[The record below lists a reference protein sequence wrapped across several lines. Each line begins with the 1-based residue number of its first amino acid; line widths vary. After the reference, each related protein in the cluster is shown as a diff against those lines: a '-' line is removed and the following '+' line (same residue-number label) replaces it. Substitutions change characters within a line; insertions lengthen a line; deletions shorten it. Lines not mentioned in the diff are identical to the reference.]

1 MSQVNLH
8 DDTPVDEA
16 DEELVAYL
24 DGELLPEEVR
34 TIEQR
39 LANDSTLRN
48 RLRELQ
54 NGWEMLDELPLAS
67 SSNTLLETT
76 LRMAAIDGDKSLH
89 AATNPSAW
97 QRYSPLIWLVMATAA
112 CFVLGIAAVQARDY
126 WHYHKQLRDLPN
138 ALHLDVYLHA
148 SDLELMMLLEEM
160 PEWQQATQ
168 IADRLGVWNFDL
180 VNQVQSART
189 KKRESLLPSLP
200 IEAQETIRQAW
211 ERYENI
217 SDERK
222 AAILQSAEVVAK
234 HEDSQAL
241 LNTMDR
247 FAAWQQTLPVE
258 KRDQLTTGSIE
269 ERKEFIRT
277 TLEETTRQWTRDRG
291 RALTSDEVEVVYLA
305 VREIARL
312 RVDQL
317 RNTAT
322 PEVKVTL
329 DAVGFGRTAM
339 EPQIEASFL
348 RRMFDPKYSGPGR
361 REGDSSPP
369 PFVPQMGS
377 SSTSIFSVLRT
388 AAEGIRAP
396 LRDDELYMLHSVLPD
411 NLSDFINAA
420 VGIPNLQEELLR
432 SWAEESLR
440 RTQWNRTGQTALERY
455 QSRAPE
461 EREAIDLM
469 PTDRLL
475 RSLQSENRR

>member
-24 DGELLPEEVR
+24 DGELLPEEIR
-34 TIEQR
+34 NIEQR

-54 NGWEMLDELPLAS
+54 NGWEMLDDLPLAA

-89 AATNPSAW
+89 AATNQSFW
-97 QRYSPLIWLVMATAA
+97 QRYSPLIWLLMSTAA
-112 CFVLGIAAVQARDY
+112 CVVVGIAAVQARDY
-126 WHYHKQLRDLPN
+126 WRYHKQLRDLPN
-138 ALHLDVYLHA
+138 ALHLDAYLHA
-148 SDLELMMLLEEM
+148 SDLELMMMLEGM

-180 VNQVQSART
+180 INQVQAVST
-189 KKRESLLPSLP
+189 KERQSLLPTLP

-217 SDERK
+217 SDEKK
-222 AAILQSAEVVAK
+222 ASILQSTKVVAK
-234 HEDSQAL
+234 HKESQQL

-258 KRDQLTTGSIE
+258 KRDQLTTGSVE
-269 ERKEFIRT
+269 ERKDFIRA
-277 TLEETTRQWTRDRG
+277 TLEETTHQWTRDRG
-291 RALTSDEVEVVYLA
+291 RALTSDEVEIVYIA
-305 VREIARL
+305 VRQIARL

-317 RNTAT
+317 RQTASA
-322 PEVKVTL
+322 EVKAIL
-329 DAVGFGRTAM
+329 DAVGFGKTPM
-339 EPQIEASFL
+339 DPQIEAAFL
-348 RRMFDPKYSGPGR
+348 RRMFDPMYNGSGR

-369 PFVPQMGS
+369 PYMPSVGS
-377 SSTSIFSVLRT
+377 SSTSIFSMLRT
-388 AAEGIRAP
+388 AAESIRKP
-396 LRDDELYMLHSVLPD
+396 LRDDELYMLLSVLPD
-411 NLSDFINAA
+411 NLSDFVNAA
-420 VGIPNLQEELLR
+420 AGIPNLQEELLR

-440 RTQWNRTGQTALERY
+440 RTQWNRTGQTVLERY

-461 EREAIDLM
+461 EREAIDLL